1 MFENS
6 AFFKKSPFHTYAAVR
21 CKIKIALIKFQSEKE
36 CIVQGLHRFSTHRKA
51 NKNEYSMKCIN
62 SHAQHLSIISSHI
75 HDTKNDP

>member
-6 AFFKKSPFHTYAAVR
+6 AFLKKSPFHTYAAVR

-51 NKNEYSMKCIN
+51 NKNEYSMKCIKFSCAAFIN
-62 SHAQHLSIISSHI
+62 YIIAHPRYQ
-75 HDTKNDP
+75 K